1 MTVYVAVHHWDT
13 PDNEGV
19 EILGVFEKIEK
30 ARAQIVAGAGAIRAE
45 YDEDFWD
52 DDMTW
57 DEPSEI
63 HLGRDER
70 GNTNPAT
77 NYSWEIV
84 QREVE

>member
-1 MTVYVAVHHWDT
+1 MTVYVVVHHWDT
-13 PDNEGV
+13 TDNEGV
-19 EILGVFEKIEK
+19 EVLGVFEKIEK
-30 ARAQIVAGAGAIRAE
+30 ARAKIVAGAGAIRAA

-52 DDMTW
+52 EDMTW

-70 GNTNPAT
+70 GYSNHAT
-77 NYSWEIV
+77 IYSWEIV

>member
-70 GNTNPAT
+70 GYSNPAT

>member
-1 MTVYVAVHHWDT
+1 MQVFVVVHHWDT

-19 EILGVFEKIEK
+19 EVLGVSSTVEK
-30 ARAQIVAGAGAIRAE
+30 ARAQIVAGAGAIRAA

-52 DDMTW
+52 EDMTW

-70 GNTNPAT
+70 GYSNPAT
-77 NYSWEIV
+77 VYSWEISE
-84 QREVE
+84 QEVE

>member
-1 MTVYVAVHHWDT
+1 MKVFVVVHHWDT

-19 EILGVFEKIEK
+19 EVLGVFEKIEK
-30 ARAQIVAGAGAIRAE
+30 ARAKIVAGAGAIRAA

-52 DDMTW
+52 EDMTW

-70 GNTNPAT
+70 DYSNPAT
-77 NYSWEIV
+77 IYSWEIV

>member
-1 MTVYVAVHHWDT
+1 MTVYIALHTWDT
-13 PDNEGV
+13 PDNEGS
-19 EILGVFEKIEK
+19 EILGVFSTFAK
-30 ARAQIVAGAGAIRAE
+30 ARAQLVAGAVETIAE

-52 DDMTW
+52 EDMTW

-70 GNTNPAT
+70 GYSNPAT
-77 NYSWEIV
+77 IYSWEIV